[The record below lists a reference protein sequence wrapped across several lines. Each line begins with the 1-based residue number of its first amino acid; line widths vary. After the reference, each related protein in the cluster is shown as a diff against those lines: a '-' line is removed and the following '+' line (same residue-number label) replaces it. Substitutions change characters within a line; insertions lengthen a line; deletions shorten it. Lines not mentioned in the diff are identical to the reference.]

1 MTLICSGKTLIAVTN
16 DVIRLPLLLLAILR
30 VRRGGV
36 PVNRNRRHSIARLVP
51 ISDDVDVSID
61 DDDDDDEVKYII
73 SLGNVVVAPCNNI
86 K

>member
-1 MTLICSGKTLIAVTN
+1 MMTLICSGKILIAVTS

-36 PVNRNRRHSIARLVP
+36 PINRNRRHSIARLVP
-51 ISDDVDVSID
+51 ISDDDDSTD
-61 DDDDDDEVKYII
+61 DDDDDDDVKYII

>member
-1 MTLICSGKTLIAVTN
+1 MAVTS

-36 PVNRNRRHSIARLVP
+36 PINRNRRHSIARLVP
-51 ISDDVDVSID
+51 ISDDDDSTDDND
-61 DDDDDDEVKYII
+61 DDDVKYII